1 MNPHLSFEILQ
12 YRSKFLYSIR
22 NYFHKNGY
30 LEIDTPKLKKVPGM
44 EPYLTPFQVSS
55 PDLQEKGYLV
65 TSPEY
70 SLKQALGKGLD
81 KIYEISQVYRSGEK
95 GSLHTAEFLMLEFY
109 AAGIDEFGLMDVCI
123 DLFMYLD
130 DCLGVKLFPENVPKK
145 ISMPELF
152 HQYLGITDS
161 KKDLLDFLKLNRRGN
176 SEEYENM
183 RYDELFFLVFLNEI
197 EPSLKG
203 DLIFLYNYPE
213 ELASLARV
221 IDRRARRFEIYWKG
235 SEIGNAFYECTSQQE
250 MKKRFQEEQLL
261 RKSLSKEVFE
271 MDTNFMNSLEEG
283 IPESSGIAIGLDR
296 LFMIYAGN
304 PLFFPT
310 S

>member
-1 MNPHLSFEILQ
+1 
-12 YRSKFLYSIR
+12 
-22 NYFHKNGY
+22 
-30 LEIDTPKLKKVPGM
+30 M

-123 DLFMYLD
+123 ELFLYLD

-152 HQYLGITDS
+152 HQYLGISDS
-161 KKDLLDFLKLNRRGN
+161 KKDLLDFLNKSRKGS

-197 EPSLKG
+197 EPHLKG

-235 SEIGNAFYECTSQQE
+235 SEIGNAFYECTSQEE

-271 MDTNFMNSLEEG
+271 MDANFMNSLEEG

-296 LFMIYAGN
+296 LFMIYAGHADLKYLS
-304 PLFFPT
+304 PYFGSL
-310 S
+310 

>member
-1 MNPHLSFEILQ
+1 
-12 YRSKFLYSIR
+12 
-22 NYFHKNGY
+22 
-30 LEIDTPKLKKVPGM
+30 M

-123 DLFMYLD
+123 ELFLYLD

-152 HQYLGITDS
+152 HQYLGISDS
-161 KKDLLDFLKLNRRGN
+161 KKDLLDFLNKSRKGS

-197 EPSLKG
+197 EPHLKG

-221 IDRRARRFEIYWKG
+221 IERRARRFEIYWKG
-235 SEIGNAFYECTSQQE
+235 SEIGNAFYECTSQEE

-271 MDTNFMNSLEEG
+271 MDANFMNSLEEG

-296 LFMIYAGN
+296 LFMIYAGHTDLKYLS
-304 PLFFPT
+304 PYFGSL
-310 S
+310 